1 MTKNRLMTVALLL
14 IFETI
19 SIGSVRAQGLK
30 RMTETSEQRS
40 ALLSQVFVELGK
52 DYDCFFT
59 IEEAWKDKEFMNAM
73 ESQRVQRFSSRKNLQ
88 QELEQLRQTVP
99 NFTYEVDKSNP
110 RIVHIIDSRLAQQK
124 GYGLESVIN
133 SIDFTGTVFDLV
145 NAIGAQGI
153 PVSSR
158 GLTFTHE
165 QPDYR
170 TVVHVKGEGLKVRDA
185 LSNFISLDRHGRILW
200 IARTRFEQGEVSYIH
215 FYTPAKKP

>member
-1 MTKNRLMTVALLL
+1 MTVALLL